1 MPRHRFLGA
10 AFVCGAALP
19 GVLTGQ
25 SAARPASVR
34 TVPVR
39 AAAVVLATDSAPA
52 RGGAAPAASP
62 PRRPAARSV
71 ATVFAEVRSRSELE
85 RASGEPDVHAT
96 MLLRSR
102 VGARA
107 ALGHGVR
114 LVAGLQGDRLLD
126 REAPPAAVAGAVDL
140 YEGYVELA
148 HPVAGAPAA
157 VRVGRHEMAV
167 GNERLLGRR
176 NWSNSKHSFDG
187 VRLFAGPGAA
197 IGGTPAGGAPAGGA
211 PAGWSASGFVV
222 SPADPAPRAGGRV
235 HAVAGLGLTHPL
247 AGLAAATGEVT
258 AFHERGV
265 RARAYEVTGRTT
277 LVGRV
282 RAPRLGPLGAE
293 LETALQTGT
302 RHALA
307 TATAA
312 PGPDEA
318 IAAWLVAGRLGTAAR
333 PGRRLTASLGLD
345 LLSGD
350 APDSPGRHGAFDT
363 MYGSNHAF
371 YGAGDVA
378 GGNPAATLRGRGLAD
393 AFVTT
398 TLAATRRASLRVD
411 GHRMR
416 PMRGAGLLGYEADVI
431 APVRLVAGTTLEL
444 GWTAFRAGPAGA
456 AVGLGPA
463 GAVRRWGYVQ
473 LTAAR

>member
-1 MPRHRFLGA
+1 MPRLLVA

-19 GVLTGQ
+19 GALAGQ
-25 SAARPASVR
+25 PAAHAASVGAA
-34 TVPVR
+34 PVR
-39 AAAVVLATDSAPA
+39 AAAVVLAADSAPA
-52 RGGAAPAASP
+52 RAAAAPAAVAPAAVPP
-62 PRRPAARSV
+62 PRPATRPGVTA
-71 ATVFAEVRSRSELE
+71 FAEVRSRSEVD
-85 RASGEPDVHAT
+85 RASGDPSAHAA

-114 LVAGLQGDRLLD
+114 LVAGLQGDRLVD

-140 YEGYVELA
+140 YEGYVEVA
-148 HPVAGAPAA
+148 HPVAGTPAA
-157 VRVGRHEMAV
+157 VRVGRQEMGV
-167 GNERLLGRR
+167 GNERLVGRR
-176 NWSNSKHSFDG
+176 NWSNTKHSFDG
-187 VRLFAGPGAA
+187 VRLSAGPGAA
-197 IGGTPAGGAPAGGA
+197 TGGASG
-211 PAGWSASGFVV
+211 GWSASGFVV
-222 SPADPAPRAGGRV
+222 SPADPAPRAGGRL
-235 HAVAGLGLTHPL
+235 HAIAALGVTHPL
-247 AGLAAATGEVT
+247 AGLASATGEVT

-265 RARAYEVTGRTT
+265 RARGYEVTGRTT
-277 LVGRV
+277 LAGRV

-293 LETALQTGT
+293 LEGALQTGA

-307 TATAA
+307 TATAPA
-312 PGPDEA
+312 GPDEA

-333 PGRRLTASLGLD
+333 PGRRLAASLGLD

-398 TLAATRRASLRVD
+398 TFAATRRASLRVD

-473 LTAAR
+473 FTAAR